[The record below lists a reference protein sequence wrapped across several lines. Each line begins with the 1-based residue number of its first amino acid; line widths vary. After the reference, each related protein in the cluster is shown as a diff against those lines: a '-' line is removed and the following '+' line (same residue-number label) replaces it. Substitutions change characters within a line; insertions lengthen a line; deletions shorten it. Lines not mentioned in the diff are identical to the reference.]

1 MRTPQR
7 LVAALLLASPAVAQ
21 RRPVVPP
28 APAPPTADTTS
39 GITTSLF
46 AGLKFRNIGPAVTG
60 GRIGEVVVHPTD
72 RSTWFVVVH
81 SSGVWKT
88 TNAGTTWTPIFD
100 SEGSYS
106 IGYLALDPSNPLT
119 IWVGTGENNSQRSI
133 GYGDGVYKSTDG
145 GRSWKNM
152 GLKASNHIGKV
163 VIDPRKTD
171 VVYVAATG
179 SLWSSGG
186 DRGVYKTTDGGKTWA
201 LVLKPDNE
209 WTGAQSLEI
218 DPKNPD
224 ILYAT
229 TYQRTRRQWGF
240 IDGGPGSSIYKST
253 DAGAT
258 WAKITKGLPNEEL
271 GKIGLALSPAD
282 NHVLYAVVE
291 AANRNNGLYRS
302 ADGGQNWEKMSGWSS
317 TSPMYYGK
325 LYADPT
331 RVDRIYLMDTQLQVS
346 DDGGRTIRSI
356 QSRTVHV
363 DHHALWVD
371 PTDSGHLI
379 NGNDGGLYE
388 TFDTG
393 ATWNFRG
400 NLSLTQFY
408 KVDVDNALPFY
419 HVCGGTQDNNSLCG
433 PSRTINGHGQTN
445 FDWFVIVGGD
455 GFQPRVD
462 PTNPDIIY
470 GQWQH
475 GELVRLDQKT
485 GERTDIQPQAEPG
498 DPPLKWHWDSPLIIS
513 PHASTRLYFGAQRLF
528 RSDDRGDT
536 WRAVSGDL
544 TRQIDRNKLPM
555 MGRVSSMD
563 AIAKNTST
571 SFYGT
576 LVSLS
581 ESPKTEGL
589 IYAGT
594 DDGLIQVT
602 EDGGSTWRRAA
613 PVAGFPDTTFVS
625 DIEASRHDAA
635 IVYATFNHHKAGD
648 FKPYVARSTD
658 RGRTWTSISANL
670 PERGSAWTIVED
682 HVDSKI
688 LFVGTEF
695 GLFVTLDGGTKWV
708 QLKGGLPTTQIR
720 DLAIQRRENDLVVAT
735 FGRGFYILHDYSPL
749 RMVAAAVTDKSPVL
763 FPVKEAKM
771 YVEAQ
776 PLGGGP
782 KGSQGDALWTAPNPP
797 IGAAFSYYLKE
808 APTTRK
814 ATRQAAEK
822 ETVKKGADVPVPTWD
837 DLRKEDQEEP
847 PVVVFT
853 VTDDGG
859 NVVRRFTTPAGAGI
873 QRVTWDLRYPAV
885 APLTGAPARPREDDD
900 DGPSGPMAAP
910 GTFRVQMAIRTDGVE
925 APAGTPQTFEARPLG
940 QGTLPAPD
948 QKQVA
953 EFNQGAARLQRA
965 AMGTGAS
972 LGELEI
978 RLRLLTQAIEQTPR
992 ASAALR
998 DSARAVRTV
1007 AVALRTEFAGD
1018 QTIGSRSEPTPVTIM
1033 GRIQRVIG
1041 SLWSST
1047 TAPTAT
1053 HRRSLA
1059 IASEQLGVFLP
1070 KLRALADQQKRLED
1084 QAEAAGAPWTPGRIP
1099 AWRP

>member
-1 MRTPQR
+1 
-7 LVAALLLASPAVAQ
+7 
-21 RRPVVPP
+21 
-28 APAPPTADTTS
+28 
-39 GITTSLF
+39 
-46 AGLKFRNIGPAVTG
+46 
-60 GRIGEVVVHPTD
+60 
-72 RSTWFVVVH
+72 
-81 SSGVWKT
+81 
-88 TNAGTTWTPIFD
+88 
-100 SEGSYS
+100 
-106 IGYLALDPSNPLT
+106 
-119 IWVGTGENNSQRSI
+119 
-133 GYGDGVYKSTDG
+133 
-145 GRSWKNM
+145 M

-163 VIDPRKTD
+163 VVDPRKSD

-179 SLWSSGG
+179 SLWSPGG
-186 DRGVYKTTDGGKTWA
+186 DRGVYKTTDGGKTWTQ
-201 LVLKPDNE
+201 VLKPDNE

-218 DPKNPD
+218 DPTNPD
-224 ILYAT
+224 VLYASL
-229 TYQRTRRQWGF
+229 YQRTRRQWGF
-240 IDGGPGSSIYKST
+240 IDGGPGSSVYKST

-258 WAKITKGLPNEEL
+258 WTKITKGLPNEEL
-271 GKIGLALSPAD
+271 GKIGLAMSPVD
-282 NHVLYAVVE
+282 HQVIYAVVE
-291 AANRNNGLYRS
+291 AANRSNGLYRS
-302 ADGGQNWEKMSGWSS
+302 ADGGQNWEKMSAWSS
-317 TSPMYYGK
+317 TSPMYYSK
-325 LYADPT
+325 VYADPT
-331 RVDRIYLMDTQLQVS
+331 RVDRIYLMDTQLQMS
-346 DDGGRTIRSI
+346 DDGGRTTRSI
-356 QSRTVHV
+356 QGHAVHV
-363 DHHALWVD
+363 DNHALWID
-371 PTDSGHLI
+371 PTDPGHLI

-393 ATWNFRG
+393 VTWNFRG

-419 HVCGGTQDNNSLCG
+419 NVCGGTQDNNSLCG

-475 GELVRLDQKT
+475 GELVRLDKKT
-485 GERTDIQPQAEPG
+485 GERVDIQPQAERG

-513 PHASTRLYFGAQRLF
+513 PHSNTRLYFGAQRLF

-544 TRQIDRNKLPM
+544 TRQIDRNQLPM
-555 MGRVSSMD
+555 MGRLWSMD

-581 ESPKTEGL
+581 ESPKKEGL

-594 DDGLIQVT
+594 DDGLVQVT
-602 EDGGSTWRRAA
+602 EDGGATWRRAG
-613 PVAGFPDTTFVS
+613 PIAGFPDTTFVA
-625 DIEASRHDAA
+625 DLEASRHDAGT
-635 IVYATFNHHKAGD
+635 VYATFNHHKAGD

-658 RGRTWTSISANL
+658 LGRTWTSISANL

-682 HVDSKI
+682 HVDPKI

-708 QLKGGLPTTQIR
+708 QMKSGLPTTQIR

-749 RMVAAAVTDKSPVL
+749 RMAAAAIEKPAAL
-763 FPVKEAKM
+763 FPVAEAKM

-782 KGSQGDALWTAPNPP
+782 KASQGDALWTAPNPA
-797 IGAAFSYYLKE
+797 IGAVFSYYLKE
-808 APTTRK
+808 APKTRK
-814 ATRQAAEK
+814 AKRQAAEK
-822 ETVKKGADVPVPTWD
+822 EAAKKGANIPVPTWEE
-837 DLRKEDQEEP
+837 LRKEDQEEP
-847 PVVVFT
+847 VTVVFT
-853 VTDDGG
+853 VSDEGG
-859 NVVRRFTTPAGAGI
+859 AVVRRFSTPAAAGI

-885 APLTGAPARPREDDD
+885 APLTGAPPRPRDEDDD
-900 DGPSGPMAAP
+900 APSGPMVAP
-910 GTFRVQMAIRTDGVE
+910 GGYRVQMALRADGIE
-925 APAGTPQTFEARPLG
+925 TPAGEPQSFQARPLG
-940 QGTLPAPD
+940 QGTLAPPD
-948 QKQVA
+948 RAQVA

-965 AMGTGAS
+965 AMGSGAS
-972 LGELEI
+972 LGELET

-998 DSARAVRTV
+998 DSVRAVRAV
-1007 AVALRTEFAGD
+1007 AVALRTEFSGD
-1018 QTIGSRSEPTPVTIM
+1018 QTIGGRSEPTPVTVM

-1047 TAPTAT
+1047 AAPTAT

-1059 IASEQLGVFLP
+1059 IASEQLGEFLP
-1070 KLRALADQQKRLED
+1070 KLRTFADQLKRLED
-1084 QAEAAGAPWTPGRIP
+1084 LAEAAGAPWTPGRIP
-1099 AWRP
+1099 SWRPS